1 MTGGQMAA
9 SGPAGNGDLFGPDP
23 GLDPL
28 AYYNPPDAAAD
39 IYASSDPDVVRQWRS
54 FASGLAAQAHGDL
67 ASLQTYFDRHVEDL
81 GLAFRLTGDEQERSW
96 PLNPMP
102 ILIGSREWD
111 GIEAGLVQRAELLEA
126 VIADIY
132 GEQRLVEQGHLPASV
147 VSGSGHFARRM
158 VGSRPPSGR
167 FLHVYAVD
175 LARDPTG
182 EWRVLADRVRLA
194 TGVGYALENRL
205 AMQRAT
211 GGLLS
216 AVGTRRQTGFFDSLR
231 RGIAANCQRAE
242 PRIGLLTPGRFNQS
256 YPEQA
261 HLARHLGF
269 SLVEGRD
276 LTVREGK
283 LYVRTIGGLKRID
296 ALWRWINARDIDPL
310 NFDARSR
317 IGVPGLI
324 DAAAQG
330 LVLANWPG
338 AGVIESRAMPA
349 FLPRLARVALGEPL
363 KLPNA
368 ATWWCGGEEERAHV
382 LANLDELV
390 ISSSFRNAVPG
401 LEDGRTLAGASLSA
415 EARAQ
420 IEQGIALRPMDYTA
434 QEVVSLSTSPVLA
447 NNRFEPRGFTVRAF
461 LARDDKGDW
470 RALQG
475 GFARVSERG
484 DLRNSLM
491 GMGDISTDLCIV
503 DPSVAAPA
511 AGAPRL
517 VAPAVRR
524 EQGLLPSQ
532 AADNLFW
539 LGRYGERAHQTVR
552 IVRALIEQASFAGA
566 RAQPSTTVQ
575 RLADLLR
582 ELGAVPKESV
592 KWVPSRL
599 AGIALSERK
608 NPGSVRSLTLS
619 ARQIALLLRDRL
631 TRDAWRAIQRTLP
644 RYIPGDLESLANSC
658 DAMVE
663 RFAGLARL
671 MADGMSRGPAWHFLD
686 MGICIER
693 GSMVVRAAQ
702 AIVPGSA
709 SAEDLSA
716 LLDLIDGQS
725 LYRSRYLSMPFI
737 APVFDMV
744 LLDPSQPR
752 GLAFQVAQI
761 EAHLAALPVLREDGM
776 VEPPLRMARALVS
789 RLEGLDA
796 EQIDTDMLASIDN
809 DLAALSDAVS
819 ERYFLQ
825 AETPGESATVSLL
838 A

>member
-1 MTGGQMAA
+1 MAS
-9 SGPAGNGDLFGPDP
+9 SGTAGNGDLFGPDP

-28 AYYNPPDAAAD
+28 AYYCPPDARAD
-39 IYASSDPDVVRQWRS
+39 IYAAADPAIARHWRG
-54 FASGLAAQAHGDL
+54 FASGLAAQAHGDMS
-67 ASLQTYFDRHVEDL
+67 SLQSYFDRHVEDL

-102 ILIGSREWD
+102 LLISAQEWA

-126 VIADIY
+126 VVADIY
-132 GEQRLVEQGHLPASV
+132 GPQRLVAEGHLPASV

-158 VGSRPPSGR
+158 VGTKPPGRR

-175 LARDPTG
+175 LARGPTG

-194 TGVGYALENRL
+194 TGIGYALENRL

-211 GGLLS
+211 GGLL
-216 AVGTRRQTGFFDSLR
+216 AAIGTRRQSGFFEGLR
-231 RGIAANCQRAE
+231 CGIAANCARSD

-310 NFDARSR
+310 AFDARSR

-324 DAAAQG
+324 DAATNG
-330 LVLANWPG
+330 VVLANWPG

-349 FLPRLARVALGEPL
+349 FLPRLAPVLLGEDL

-382 LANLDELV
+382 LGHLDELV

-401 LEDGRTLAGASLSA
+401 LEDGRTQAGSSLTD
-415 EARAQ
+415 EARAR
-420 IEQGIALRPMDYTA
+420 IEQGIAVRPMDYTA
-434 QEVVSLSTSPVLA
+434 QEVVSLSTTPVLA
-447 NNRFEPRGFTVRAF
+447 KGRFEPRGFTMRAF
-461 LARDDKGDW
+461 LTRDENGEW
-470 RALQG
+470 FALQG

-491 GMGDISTDLCIV
+491 GLGDISADLCIV
-503 DPSVAAPA
+503 EPVVSAPV

-517 VAPAVRR
+517 EAPAVRR

-552 IVRALIEQASFAGA
+552 IVRALIEQASLAGA
-566 RAQPSTTVQ
+566 RPRPSTTVQ

-582 ELGAVPKESV
+582 VLGAVPKESV

-599 AGIALSERK
+599 AGIALSERT
-608 NPGSVRSLTLS
+608 NPGSVRALTLS
-619 ARQIALLLRDRL
+619 ARGIALLLRDRL

-644 RYIPGDLESLANSC
+644 SYIPGDMESLANSC
-658 DAMVE
+658 DSMVE

-686 MGICIER
+686 MGLCLER

-725 LYRSRYLSMPFI
+725 LYRSRYLAMPFI

-761 EAHLAALPVLREDGM
+761 EAHLATLPVVREDGM
-776 VEPPLRMARALVS
+776 VEPPLRMARALVAK
-789 RLEGLDA
+789 LESLDA
-796 EQIDTDMLASIDN
+796 EQVDTKVLIGIGN
-809 DLAALSDAVS
+809 DLAALSDAIS
-819 ERYFLQ
+819 DRYFLQ
-825 AETPGESATVSLL
+825 AETPGDKRATSLL
-838 A
+838 G